1 MHQALGEINDSSNG
15 IQSVLAN
22 TPGNAQARRPMVK
35 KAKLTGK
42 LISFEGSEGSGKT
55 SQIARLAQH
64 LQKLKRDV
72 VTVREP
78 GGTEIG
84 EQVRNIIVHN
94 SKGDE
99 MCPETELLL
108 FAAARAQLVREVIA
122 PALMRGAI
130 VLSDRFLDSSTVY
143 QGIGRNLAA
152 DPVNQINRFAVGN
165 VMPDLTIVIDVPT
178 KVGLAR
184 IHQRA
189 SDLPDRMEREN
200 IDFYNKIREGYLVLA
215 KGLPARF
222 IVVDGTKDEATTQ
235 RRIWEA
241 VKPRLEA

>member
-1 MHQALGEINDSSNG
+1 MAPKSKH
-15 IQSVLAN
+15 
-22 TPGNAQARRPMVK
+22 
-35 KAKLTGK
+35 TGK

-55 SQIARLAQH
+55 SQIARLADR
-64 LQKLKRDV
+64 LQRLGRDV

-84 EQVRNIIVHN
+84 EQIRNIIVHN
-94 SKGDE
+94 SKGYE

-108 FAAARAQLVREVIA
+108 FAASRAQLVREIIA

-184 IHQRA
+184 IRQRA

-200 IDFYNKIREGYLVLA
+200 IDFYNKIRAGYLLLA
-215 KGLPARF
+215 KGLPKRF
-222 IVVDGTKDEATTQ
+222 TVVDGRKSEAQTEK
-235 RRIWEA
+235 RIWQA
-241 VKPRLEA
+241 VRSRING